1 MRDNRLARFC
11 EWPRDAPILAG
22 LWLLDRISG
31 PYPETE
37 ADRIRE
43 RSTARLRCSL
53 AWISKGPAAMPL
65 DLDDDERATL
75 VELVTAEIKGTRYP
89 LSPRLRPLKSILA
102 KLAMGIALLLPV
114 TLCVLPSLAVA
125 QRLEG
130 SAAVEQKDIGRL
142 SVQTQTYNQ
151 ALGVVSELKRASAAQ
166 TVECNGTCYFPNSSK
181 AIAWRCAPTKTCSL
195 HCTVDPPVGGC
206 D

>member
-1 MRDNRLARFC
+1 
-11 EWPRDAPILAG
+11 
-22 LWLLDRISG
+22 
-31 PYPETE
+31 
-37 ADRIRE
+37 
-43 RSTARLRCSL
+43 
-53 AWISKGPAAMPL
+53 MPL
-65 DLDDDERATL
+65 GLDDDERATL
-75 VELVTAEIKGTRYP
+75 AELLTAEIKSTRYP
-89 LSPRLRPLKSILA
+89 LSPRLRPLKSTLA

-114 TLCVLPSLAVA
+114 MLCLLPSSLAVA

-130 SAAVEQKDIGRL
+130 SATVEQKDIGRL

-181 AIAWRCAPTKTCSL
+181 AIAWRCAPAKTCSL
-195 HCTVDPPVGGC
+195 HCTVNPPAGGC